1 MTLQPQPANPRD
13 LTAGMNTAVA
23 AQTGEIVFFYKFDFY
38 NESTELEDVQYF
50 CSAPHDIVTTS
61 ALTFSPLPL
70 ATYTWTGIGGNL
82 GFKSVQESTDLA
94 GNGVDITLG
103 GVLESTITLILGRA
117 YIGRTNKIWMG
128 HFNSS
133 GAIIVDPKLIF
144 SGRMNGGFEIDE
156 KKNEGEIGT
165 IDITCRCT
173 DRLGDLNVVKG
184 IQTNEES
191 HQKVQ
196 PGDRWFSFVQS
207 LMGKT
212 VKWNMKGPE

>member
-1 MTLQPQPANPRD
+1 MPLQPQPANPRD
-13 LTAGMNTAVA
+13 LTSGMNTAVA

-38 NESTELEDVQYF
+38 NESTELEDAQYF
-50 CSAPHDIVTTS
+50 CSAPHDITTTS
-61 ALTFSPLPL
+61 ALVFSPLSL

-103 GVLESTITLILGRA
+103 GVLASTITLILGRA

-128 HFNSS
+128 HINSS
-133 GAIIVDPKLIF
+133 GAIIADPKLIF

-156 KKNEGEIGT
+156 KRNEDAIGT
-165 IDITCRCT
+165 IDINCRCT

-191 HQKVQ
+191 HQKYQ

-207 LMGKT
+207 LVGKT
-212 VKWNMKGPE
+212 VRWNMKGSE